1 MLREVCNVDVRAASD
16 REESYLHVLALP
28 PVDARASSAIWWRR
42 SGDALD
48 VTNLELPFA
57 LEFRL

>member
-1 MLREVCNVDVRAASD
+1 MRAASD